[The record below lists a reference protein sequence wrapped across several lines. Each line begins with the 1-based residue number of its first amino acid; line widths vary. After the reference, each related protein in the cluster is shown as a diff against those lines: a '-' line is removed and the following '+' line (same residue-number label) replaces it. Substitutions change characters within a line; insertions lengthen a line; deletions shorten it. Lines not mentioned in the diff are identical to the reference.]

1 MSRARVERSR
11 VCRTMR
17 LVAFFSFFLTV
28 ERSPSSTLLFSS
40 SSSPPSSSFEN
51 MVSFLPFTSRSKA
64 TADGGAA
71 PLGTGGKPAS
81 PFSRFKQKAAEI
93 TSSSSSQPPHMLVP
107 GAPLPHIVL
116 PVVHVS
122 FLWGPL
128 WNACKGAERDTG
140 GERRRV
146 SKPSFF
152 ALSLSLSLFLV
163 SLLFFRRTRVSDER
177 RFFSFKSSSLFFF
190 PLSHFVVLLSLPP
203 RIEPGRPRG
212 DRGRNG
218 RVRPDRRRARAR
230 VPCLSQL
237 RGGPGRALARPR
249 GPGRRDRGRLRLG
262 LAPGRGGLRRR
273 RPRRRLD
280 RRLRRR
286 GGGSSVP
293 GSPSSYPLDDL
304 PFKLA
309 YGLTPE
315 MMKGEDLVLSTRKSR
330 GRKEKKSVLQ
340 K

>member
-1 MSRARVERSR
+1 
-11 VCRTMR
+11 MR

-140 GERRRV
+140 GEWWRV

-152 ALSLSLSLFLV
+152 ALSLSLSLSLSFSSLCSSFV
-163 SLLFFRRTRVSDER
+163 ALASATSDAFSLLNLLLFFSSPSLTSS
-177 RFFSFKSSSLFFF
+177 FSCLFHHE
-190 PLSHFVVLLSLPP
+190 SNQGGHVEIGAATGEFVLIVVA
-203 RIEPGRPRG
+203 
-212 DRGRNG
+212 RGRVCPVSRNY
-218 RVRPDRRRARAR
+218 VA
-230 VPCLSQL
+230 
-237 RGGPGRALARPR
+237 ALAELSPDLEALGVETVVVSGSDSRPAAAAFGDAVR
-249 GPGRRDRGRLRLG
+249 AAASTG
-262 LAPGRGGLRRR
+262 ASGGG
-273 RPRRRLD
+273 
-280 RRLRRR
+280 